1 MAATTPWAAT
11 TDKVL
16 KAHKVSQDEGLS
28 DDQVTA
34 LREKY
39 GPNELDKEEGT
50 PLWQLVLDQFD
61 DLLVKIL
68 LGAACLS
75 FALAFAEEG
84 DDFAQAMVEPFVI
97 LLILIINAIV
107 GVWQEH
113 NAENALE
120 ALKNL
125 QNCAAQVIR
134 NGVLNPDLPASELVP
149 GDIVRVR
156 VGDKVPADIRL
167 VKLDTTSVRTDEGAL
182 TGESETVLKTTEPVA
197 KSARIQD
204 KKNMLFSGT
213 TVSNGTCV
221 GVVVATGMK
230 TEIGVIQS
238 QVQQA
243 AEEEEKTPLGQK
255 IDAFGELLAKVIAYI
270 CLAVWIMNYK
280 QFSDPVHGAHAASLR
295 IYIYMYLYVYIQRDA
310 ATACGSWRRPPH
322 AIDDVYVCLHVYNFF
337 YHRRLSQ
344 RYDLLPEDRRG
355 AGGCCHS
362 RGLACGYHSLFSL
375 GHEKDGQEERYRP
388 QVAVRRDVRLYDCYL

>member
-1 MAATTPWAAT
+1 MRSE
-11 TDKVL
+11 
-16 KAHKVSQDEGLS
+16 H
-28 DDQVTA
+28 
-34 LREKY
+34 
-39 GPNELDKEEGT
+39 
-50 PLWQLVLDQFD
+50 
-61 DLLVKIL
+61 
-68 LGAACLS
+68 
-75 FALAFAEEG
+75 
-84 DDFAQAMVEPFVI
+84 EPFVI
-97 LLILIINAIV
+97 LLILIINVVV

-230 TEIGVIQS
+230 TEFGVIQS
-238 QVQQA
+238 QVQLA
-243 AEEEEKTPLGQK
+243 AVEEEKTPLGQK
-255 IDAFGELLAKVIAYI
+255 IDA
-270 CLAVWIMNYK
+270 
-280 QFSDPVHGAHAASLR
+280 S
-295 IYIYMYLYVYIQRDA
+295 
-310 ATACGSWRRPPH
+310 GSCSRRSSPTS
-322 AIDDVYVCLHVYNFF
+322 A
-337 YHRRLSQ
+337 
-344 RYDLLPEDRRG
+344 
-355 AGGCCHS
+355 
-362 RGLACGYHSLFSL
+362 
-375 GHEKDGQEERYRP
+375 
-388 QVAVRRDVRLYDCYL
+388 